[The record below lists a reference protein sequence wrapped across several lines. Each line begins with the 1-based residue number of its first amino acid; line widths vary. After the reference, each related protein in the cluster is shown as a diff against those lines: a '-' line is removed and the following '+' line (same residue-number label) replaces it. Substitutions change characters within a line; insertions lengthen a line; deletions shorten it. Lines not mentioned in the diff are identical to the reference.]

1 MNRPVEELPLLMQ
14 ARQTLAS
21 LRDGAERD
29 AAQPVAP
36 RLDGAGLARPAT
48 QPLQADASAQPTGE
62 RSARLADPAQ
72 APENAGGFAS
82 GLLAKAAGARNAL
95 VSVFAA
101 GDPVP
106 APAGGAPPMAGPPPQ
121 PVEPAPSAEEPG
133 FGPAAKL
140 GILVIVGLFGF
151 LGIWSATAPLS
162 SGVVAT
168 GELIAEGNRRTI
180 QHLEGG
186 IVREIK
192 VRDGDVV
199 QRGQILMRLDEAQSS
214 AASEGAR
221 AQFDAARIHY
231 ARLSA
236 ERDQASDITLPPDLV
251 QRMDDAKLAEL
262 VSSQKRIFETRIK
275 VLAGQK
281 SVQEERIAQLG
292 SEIVSQQEQLKS
304 LEIQL
309 GLLEEERKD
318 VETLLARG
326 LERRPRFL
334 ALQRQIAQAA
344 GQIGQANAAIARAQQ
359 GIAQT
364 RHEMAQIDRNFL
376 SEVITEQR
384 DVYARIVEAEQRL
397 RSASDV
403 DARRDIAAPVPGKV
417 ANLKVFTPGAV
428 VRPGDAVLD
437 IVPVGEAMVV
447 EARLNINDID
457 MVAEGAAAEVRFSA
471 FRAKVVPLLMGHVT
485 HVSADVTTEQRTGM
499 NYYKVRVEIDRSQ
512 AELLA
517 DNKLAIGMAAEV
529 LIKGPEQ
536 TLLGYLVMPLRESF
550 WRAWRL

>member
-1 MNRPVEELPLLMQ
+1 V
-14 ARQTLAS
+14 AALAGTPPAIA
-21 LRDGAERD
+21 GA
-29 AAQPVAP
+29 APPVAQTAATLP
-36 RLDGAGLARPAT
+36 GLA
-48 QPLQADASAQPTGE
+48 G
-62 RSARLADPAQ
+62 
-72 APENAGGFAS
+72 
-82 GLLAKAAGARNAL
+82 
-95 VSVFAA
+95 
-101 GDPVP
+101 
-106 APAGGAPPMAGPPPQ
+106 GGAPPVGGDASPAFEPWQPPP
-121 PVEPAPSAEEPG
+121 VNEPG

-162 SGVVAT
+162 SGIVAT

-199 QRGQILMRLDEAQSS
+199 ERGQILMRLDEAQSS

-236 ERDQASDITLPPDLV
+236 ERDEAEKITLPPDLA
-251 QRMDDAKLAEL
+251 QRIDDSKLVEL
-262 VSSQKRIFETRIK
+262 VSSQQRIFETRIK
-275 VLAGQK
+275 FLAGQK
-281 SVQEERIAQLG
+281 SVQDERIAQLG

-304 LEIQL
+304 LQIQL

-326 LERRPRFL
+326 LERRPRYL
-334 ALQRQIAQAA
+334 ALQRQIAQTA

-447 EARLNINDID
+447 EARLNINDVD
-457 MVAEGAAAEVRFSA
+457 MVVEGAAAEVRFSA
-471 FRAKVVPLLMGHVT
+471 FRAKVVPLLMGRVT
-485 HVSADVTTEQRTGM
+485 HLSADVTTEQRTGM
-499 NYYKVRVEIDRSQ
+499 NYYKVRVEIDRAQ

-517 DNKLAIGMAAEV
+517 ENKLAIGMAAEV

-536 TLLGYLVMPLRESF
+536 TLLGYLIMPLRESF